1 MSYVDPQKLKGTLD
15 PAIPFFTIT
24 RTFTT
29 TVLTIDSL
37 SQFGA
42 YIRSFRIVNLDG
54 AANAQYRMHQAT
66 EPLKPVPPN
75 SDVTEESWSSFVQI
89 TPDAVT
95 GNGFIEM
102 ELVKKEDA
110 ERK

>member
-15 PAIPFFTIT
+15 PAIPFFTST
-24 RTFTT
+24 LTFTT
-29 TVLTIDSL
+29 AVLTIDSL

-42 YIRSFRIVNLDG
+42 YMRSFRIVNLDA

-66 EPLKPVPPN
+66 EPQKPIPPS

-89 TPDAVT
+89 TPNAVS

-102 ELVKKEDA
+102 ELVKRKDA